1 MGAASPKSV
10 DLADIYRITSVAT
23 QGRQD
28 ENQWVT
34 SYRLAC
40 STDGTTFY
48 TVQGISAYP
57 RAVRI
62 FTGNADRN
70 TIVTNTLPVPQI
82 CRYVRLMPV
91 KWFGY
96 ISLRMEIYGEGP
108 FRDINDCS
116 PDPCENGGIC
126 NDGVYTFTCVCD
138 PGYTGPT
145 CGTAILNGP
154 GPLGLESYI
163 IPDSSLTASSE
174 YSADKGVKRGRLN
187 LVRDGNLKGGWIAR
201 TRDANQWI
209 QVDLLDLYRIT
220 SVATQGR
227 QDYSEWVKSYKLAC
241 STDGKTFH
249 TVQDIST
256 NPAYDKVFTG
266 NVDRNTIKTNILPVP
281 QICRYVRLMP
291 IKWFGRI
298 SLRMEIYGEGPFTDI
313 IDCSHDP
320 CKNGGTCSDGVNTFT
335 CACDPGYTGPT
346 CGTTILNGPGPLGL
360 ERYIIPD
367 SSLTASSEYNADH
380 GANRGR
386 LNLARDGN
394 LKGSWSA
401 RANDANQWIQVDLA
415 DIYRITSVATQGRP
429 EASQWVTS
437 YKLACSTDGKTFHTV
452 QDISTNPA
460 YDKVFTGNVDRNT
473 IVTNILPVPQIC
485 RYVRLMPVKWFGHI
499 SLRMEIYGEGPV
511 IDINACSPD
520 PCENGGICNDG
531 KYVQKERESAD
542 DYISRLK
549 LQAYDCEF
557 RDDTELQERIIE
569 QFITGTRYPE
579 LQKDLLGKNKSLTLT
594 QMLELSRTFEAS
606 QMHMAQLAQVQ
617 THIQPASIDVVR
629 RKTNTSNKCPNC
641 GGNHARSP
649 REACPAYGTKCNSCG
664 KLNHWR
670 SVCRSPAPST
680 QRSGRSPASSTQK
693 WKRKAKYATPHRGGK
708 NVHSIQSTNNIE
720 AAPAVPLLND
730 AVDVL
735 SFNRIIVSGISA
747 VEVDDRDDLTIA
759 YVEVRRDERTIM
771 KLRSKVDSGAEG
783 NTLPLRMFRGM
794 YPGHL
799 TKDGVPHPQSVHNSS
814 ARLFAYNETPVMHF
828 GSVRLPCRFNNSTW
842 LYATFYI
849 VESRGPAIIGCDTGL
864 KLKLLTL
871 HTRINEIKHSAQ
883 ISSTDDL
890 VRQYPDQFDKIGN
903 FPGEYRIVLDPDVQP
918 VVHAP
923 RRCPIHLRDEL
934 KREFDDMEGNG
945 VITKV
950 IEPSA
955 WVSSIAV
962 SRKSNGKLR
971 VCLDPKDLNR
981 AIRRCHYRTIT
992 TDEVI
997 HKLSGARHFSKLDAK
1012 NGYWSIKLDHDSSLL
1027 TTFNSPFGRYRYL
1040 RMPFGLA
1047 MSQDVFQQRM
1057 DEILEGCPGTIGIAD
1072 DIVVFGKSEAEH
1084 DQNLHH
1090 LMSKAVKYG
1099 LQFNSGK
1106 CSIKV
1111 NQISFF
1117 GMIYDAD
1124 GVHPDPHKVEAIKSM
1139 SPPENKS
1146 QLREFLGMITY
1157 LSPFIPNLSAQTASL
1172 RGLLKQDAEFQ
1183 WTPTHQ
1189 SAFNDLRDKVC
1200 HDATR
1205 AYFDVNKPT
1214 VLQVDASLQGLG
1226 ATLLQDGKGIAFA
1239 SKALSDAETRYANI
1253 ERELLAVVFGC
1264 ERFHIFLYGKSFIV
1278 ETDHKPLEMIQHKH
1292 LAAAPPRLQRMLLR
1306 LQPYKLTIVYKPG
1319 KDVPVADCLSRRP
1332 LGPPEHIHLDLQ
1344 INFVQFAPDRLSQLK
1359 EETAKNAEFAAL
1371 QTVIVK
1377 GWPEKRRELPRQLQ
1391 RYWAFRDQLAVEDG
1405 LILNGSTY

>member
-1 MGAASPKSV
+1 MNWEDPDRANAIKIFHQQCDLYFSVKNVAIGKQVDHVLLFTGATGIKLYNSWGLEGEDKKNPTVVWEKFE
-10 DLADIYRITSVAT
+10 T
-23 QGRQD
+23 QLR
-28 ENQWVT
+28 
-34 SYRLAC
+34 
-40 STDGTTFY
+40 
-48 TVQGISAYP
+48 P
-57 RAVRI
+57 RANFRV
-62 FTGNADRN
+62 A
-70 TIVTNTLPVPQI
+70 
-82 CRYVRLMPV
+82 RL
-91 KWFGY
+91 Y
-96 ISLRMEIYGEGP
+96 L
-108 FRDINDCS
+108 
-116 PDPCENGGIC
+116 
-126 NDGVYTFTCVCD
+126 
-138 PGYTGPT
+138 
-145 CGTAILNGP
+145 
-154 GPLGLESYI
+154 
-163 IPDSSLTASSE
+163 
-174 YSADKGVKRGRLN
+174 
-187 LVRDGNLKGGWIAR
+187 
-201 TRDANQWI
+201 Q
-209 QVDLLDLYRIT
+209 
-220 SVATQGR
+220 
-227 QDYSEWVKSYKLAC
+227 
-241 STDGKTFH
+241 
-249 TVQDIST
+249 
-256 NPAYDKVFTG
+256 
-266 NVDRNTIKTNILPVP
+266 
-281 QICRYVRLMP
+281 
-291 IKWFGRI
+291 
-298 SLRMEIYGEGPFTDI
+298 
-313 IDCSHDP
+313 
-320 CKNGGTCSDGVNTFT
+320 
-335 CACDPGYTGPT
+335 
-346 CGTTILNGPGPLGL
+346 
-360 ERYIIPD
+360 
-367 SSLTASSEYNADH
+367 
-380 GANRGR
+380 
-386 LNLARDGN
+386 
-394 LKGSWSA
+394 
-401 RANDANQWIQVDLA
+401 
-415 DIYRITSVATQGRP
+415 
-429 EASQWVTS
+429 
-437 YKLACSTDGKTFHTV
+437 
-452 QDISTNPA
+452 
-460 YDKVFTGNVDRNT
+460 
-473 IVTNILPVPQIC
+473 
-485 RYVRLMPVKWFGHI
+485 
-499 SLRMEIYGEGPV
+499 
-511 IDINACSPD
+511 
-520 PCENGGICNDG
+520 

-579 LQKDLLGKNKSLTLT
+579 LQKDLLGKNKSLTLK

-693 WKRKAKYATPHRGGK
+693 WKQKAKYATPHRGGK
-708 NVHSIQSTNNIE
+708 QVQSIHSTSNIE
-720 AAPAVPLLND
+720 AAAAVPLLND

-903 FPGEYRIVLDPDVQP
+903 FPGEYHIVLDPDVQP

-1226 ATLLQDGKGIAFA
+1226 ATLLQDEKGIAFA

-1405 LILNGSTY
+1405 LILNGERILIPHSMREYILSKLHEGHQGIEKTRLRAKASVYWESINDDIEVLVKGCSVCQEYKPSQPHETLLQHEIPTRSWQVLGTDLFHFEGNNYLIIADYFSKFPFIRKMPQECTSAAVVNATRQVFAEQGVPERIVSDNGRHFDSSTYRDFATQWGFSHVTSSPHYPRSNGFIERMIQTVKNTLKKAKVSGIDPNMALLCIRATPIDSRIPSPAELLYGRKMKDNLPTRIRNNSPGRDDVNHRMQLRQQSQKYHHDKSAHDLAPLSPGQLVRVQDQTSRHWITATVREQCHEPRSYLVETPNGRVLRRNRQHLADIEPRRIHHDEEVTKTPDPHTREEMTLDPTPDIRGSPAPTPAPNPVPIPNHQQTTRSGRVIKKPEKLTY

>member
-1 MGAASPKSV
+1 MNESFTPRMNWEDPDRANAVKIFHQQCDLYFSVKNVAIGKQVDHVLLFTGATGIKLYNSWGLEGEDKKNPTVVWEKFE
-10 DLADIYRITSVAT
+10 T
-23 QGRQD
+23 QLR
-28 ENQWVT
+28 
-34 SYRLAC
+34 
-40 STDGTTFY
+40 
-48 TVQGISAYP
+48 P
-57 RAVRI
+57 RANFRV
-62 FTGNADRN
+62 A
-70 TIVTNTLPVPQI
+70 
-82 CRYVRLMPV
+82 RL
-91 KWFGY
+91 Y
-96 ISLRMEIYGEGP
+96 L
-108 FRDINDCS
+108 
-116 PDPCENGGIC
+116 
-126 NDGVYTFTCVCD
+126 
-138 PGYTGPT
+138 
-145 CGTAILNGP
+145 
-154 GPLGLESYI
+154 
-163 IPDSSLTASSE
+163 
-174 YSADKGVKRGRLN
+174 
-187 LVRDGNLKGGWIAR
+187 
-201 TRDANQWI
+201 Q
-209 QVDLLDLYRIT
+209 
-220 SVATQGR
+220 
-227 QDYSEWVKSYKLAC
+227 
-241 STDGKTFH
+241 
-249 TVQDIST
+249 
-256 NPAYDKVFTG
+256 
-266 NVDRNTIKTNILPVP
+266 
-281 QICRYVRLMP
+281 
-291 IKWFGRI
+291 
-298 SLRMEIYGEGPFTDI
+298 
-313 IDCSHDP
+313 
-320 CKNGGTCSDGVNTFT
+320 
-335 CACDPGYTGPT
+335 
-346 CGTTILNGPGPLGL
+346 
-360 ERYIIPD
+360 
-367 SSLTASSEYNADH
+367 
-380 GANRGR
+380 
-386 LNLARDGN
+386 
-394 LKGSWSA
+394 
-401 RANDANQWIQVDLA
+401 
-415 DIYRITSVATQGRP
+415 
-429 EASQWVTS
+429 
-437 YKLACSTDGKTFHTV
+437 
-452 QDISTNPA
+452 
-460 YDKVFTGNVDRNT
+460 
-473 IVTNILPVPQIC
+473 
-485 RYVRLMPVKWFGHI
+485 
-499 SLRMEIYGEGPV
+499 
-511 IDINACSPD
+511 
-520 PCENGGICNDG
+520 

-579 LQKDLLGKNKSLTLT
+579 LQKDLLGKSKSLTLT

-606 QMHMAQLAQVQ
+606 QMHMAQLAEVQ

-680 QRSGRSPASSTQK
+680 RQSGRSPASSTQK
-693 WKRKAKYATPHRGGK
+693 WKQKAKCATPHRGGK
-708 NVHSIQSTNNIE
+708 NVHSIQSMNNIE
-720 AAPAVPLLND
+720 AAAAVPLLND
-730 AVDVL
+730 AVNVL

-799 TKDGVPHPQSVHNSS
+799 TKDGFPHPQSVHNSS
-814 ARLFAYNETPVMHF
+814 ARLFAYNETPVMHY

-903 FPGEYRIVLDPDVQP
+903 FPGEYHIVLDPDVQP

-923 RRCPIHLRDEL
+923 RRYPIHLRDEL

-1139 SPPENKS
+1139 SPPENKT

-1172 RGLLKQDAEFQ
+1172 RGLLKQDAKF
-1183 WTPTHQ
+1183 PMD
-1189 SAFNDLRDKVC
+1189 SNAPVC
-1200 HDATR
+1200 
-1205 AYFDVNKPT
+1205 
-1214 VLQVDASLQGLG
+1214 LQ
-1226 ATLLQDGKGIAFA
+1226 
-1239 SKALSDAETRYANI
+1239 
-1253 ERELLAVVFGC
+1253 
-1264 ERFHIFLYGKSFIV
+1264 
-1278 ETDHKPLEMIQHKH
+1278 
-1292 LAAAPPRLQRMLLR
+1292 
-1306 LQPYKLTIVYKPG
+1306 
-1319 KDVPVADCLSRRP
+1319 
-1332 LGPPEHIHLDLQ
+1332 
-1344 INFVQFAPDRLSQLK
+1344 
-1359 EETAKNAEFAAL
+1359 
-1371 QTVIVK
+1371 
-1377 GWPEKRRELPRQLQ
+1377 
-1391 RYWAFRDQLAVEDG
+1391 
-1405 LILNGSTY
+1405 